1 MPIPTE
7 IQESNDPDFI
17 EYVESLPGSD
27 ISDMLASRII
37 PSFTGAM
44 HRHRIRNFSQT
55 ALTYW
60 TLEMMLRPMK
70 ASTVERYLGALHT
83 LYKDWLGSGSRT
95 AVSEQDGDAVKNST
109 LNFSIPAEVVYDDS
123 SVEEIKMTASNM
135 KYAVNLSKINKNP
148 LSIDHTYLHA
158 LLYLLINP
166 EATLSDVVD
175 MKFSDAQPES
185 FHIEDIKLAMRKAP
199 QAQYVFP
206 LQQGKRRK
214 PAILHD
220 LVSGIR
226 TATRAAG
233 LEFGNS
239 FSRESITALWIQAAI
254 SQNIPYSEIRT
265 IVKQLPHQYSFLTML
280 PPVFLSKERKDEI
293 INRVAGV
300 FINNTTG
307 WYVMRLRS
315 GVTPETVK
323 EELQHRKYPH
333 IRQIEFYYPQRSV
346 SKLVKKKAVKTEVPV
361 IPGILFFRMRYDKI
375 SKMMS
380 VIGDLAWCYRTT
392 NTPTSPYSAIP
403 MREMKTFQRSVGLL
417 TADVEMDI
425 IASQPP
431 LNIGDEVIIENGSP
445 LDGRQAVIRKV
456 RSNDGSLSYTL
467 RLSDSEFIHWKEV
480 TVPASALTK
489 VDTSD
494 N

>member
-1 MPIPTE
+1 M
-7 IQESNDPDFI
+7 
-17 EYVESLPGSD
+17 
-27 ISDMLASRII
+27 
-37 PSFTGAM
+37 
-44 HRHRIRNFSQT
+44 
-55 ALTYW
+55 
-60 TLEMMLRPMK
+60 
-70 ASTVERYLGALHT
+70 
-83 LYKDWLGSGSRT
+83 
-95 AVSEQDGDAVKNST
+95 
-109 LNFSIPAEVVYDDS
+109 
-123 SVEEIKMTASNM
+123 
-135 KYAVNLSKINKNP
+135 
-148 LSIDHTYLHA
+148 
-158 LLYLLINP
+158 
-166 EATLSDVVD
+166 
-175 MKFSDAQPES
+175 
-185 FHIEDIKLAMRKAP
+185 
-199 QAQYVFP
+199 
-206 LQQGKRRK
+206 
-214 PAILHD
+214 HD

-233 LEFGNS
+233 LQFGNS

-254 SQNIPYSEIRT
+254 SQDIPYSEIRT
-265 IVKQLPHQYSFLTML
+265 IVKQLPRQYSFLAML

-315 GVTPETVK
+315 GVTPATIK
-323 EELQHRKYPH
+323 EELQARKYPH
-333 IRQIEFYYPQRSV
+333 IRQIEFYYPQRLV

-392 NTPTSPYSAIP
+392 NTPNSPYSAIP

-445 LDGRQAVIRKV
+445 LDGQQAVIRKV

-489 VDTSD
+489 VATPD